1 MRELETALGHT
12 FADRSLLETA
22 LTHRSY
28 TAEHPG
34 THNERLEF
42 LGDAVLGLA
51 ITEAIY
57 RRFEDLPEGKL
68 AKLRASLVNRDELAA
83 VARRL
88 DVGSHLRLGRGEV
101 SSGGR
106 EKSSILA
113 DAMEALIAAVYLDA
127 GFDVAKRIV
136 LDRWSDAIARRATAP
151 GKHDYKT
158 RLQELLAESGRRPV
172 YRTEGE
178 GPDHARTY
186 RATVT
191 VDGEALGTGAGG
203 SKKQAEQAAAAE
215 ALNRMA

>member
-1 MRELETALGHT
+1 MTRLEAALGHEFT
-12 FADRSLLETA
+12 DRSLLETA

-34 THNERLEF
+34 VHNERMEF

-51 ITEAIY
+51 VTEEIY
-57 RRFEDLPEGKL
+57 RRFGDLSEGKL

-88 DVGSHLRLGRGEV
+88 DLGPELRLGRGELT
-101 SSGGR
+101 SGGS
-106 EKSSILA
+106 EKPSILA

-127 GFDVAKRIV
+127 GFDEAKRVV
-136 LDRWSDAIARRATAP
+136 LELWSEAIARRATAP
-151 GKHDYKT
+151 GRHDYKT
-158 RLQELLAESGRRPV
+158 RLQEVLAAEGRLPV
-172 YRTEGE
+172 YRTEGT

-186 RATVT
+186 RATVS
-191 VDGEALGTGAGG
+191 VDDQVLGTGAGG

-215 ALNRMA
+215 ALNRLG